1 MLTLKKRLYNLTH
14 DITILNLP
22 GSALPIKVATMSRI
36 KSKIRASYRSWARQ
50 CERIREW
57 EMKFKENLYKS
68 LRAVSVATTTG
79 WAYLINGV
87 TDRVIYKAYETLMG
101 VVIRKILAHLINET
115 KGMFCEMQ
123 TALATDK
130 NIGSS
135 CFHLRILRI
144 KTNPT
149 IVGMHKAEKNNKK
162 RQKPGQ
168 ITARLY
174 RPV

>member
-1 MLTLKKRLYNLTH
+1 MKVKQKRKTPVNTRKKKKKKKTTWRFVNWTLKFLFLISVFTTSTLSLTQNSANTQKRLYNLTH

-87 TDRVIYKAYETLMG
+87 TDKIIYKAYETFMG
-101 VVIRKILAHLINET
+101 VIIRKILA
-115 KGMFCEMQ
+115 
-123 TALATDK
+123 
-130 NIGSS
+130 
-135 CFHLRILRI
+135 R
-144 KTNPT
+144 
-149 IVGMHKAEKNNKK
+149 NN
-162 RQKPGQ
+162 GHV
-168 ITARLY
+168 L
-174 RPV
+174 